1 MFSKKMILV
10 VGVILLFVVN
20 IVILSVV
27 GRSRLT
33 VSGPDR
39 LAVSM
44 VAPFQE
50 VLTHSLRFVRDIWRS
65 YFALVSAA
73 KENTTLHLKLREA
86 EAWNHKCLEVEKSNA
101 RLRHLL
107 NFKPSRPQQVLPAEV
122 IGIDPSAW
130 SKTIIIDKGSADG
143 VKKGFSVVVPE
154 GIVGQIISVA
164 RHYSKVLMIIEP
176 NSAVDAMLQRNRA
189 RGIVKGADDGTC
201 LFDYALRKHEILEGD
216 TVISSG
222 LDGVFPKGLQLGRV
236 TRIVK
241 NDAGIFQ
248 TVTVT
253 PFVDFEKIEEVLVV
267 IAPPESGADEES

>member
-20 IVILSVV
+20 IIILSVA

-50 VLTHSLRFVRDIWRS
+50 VVTHSLRFVRDIWRT
-65 YFALVSAA
+65 YFALVAVA
-73 KENTTLHLKLREA
+73 KENAVLTQKLRQA
-86 EAWNHKCLEVEKSNA
+86 EALNHHCIEVEKSNV

-107 NFKPSRPQQVLPAEV
+107 NFKASRPQQVLPAEV

-164 RHYSKVLMIIEP
+164 NHYAKVLMIIDQ

-189 RGIVKGADDGTC
+189 RGIVKGGDGGAC

-222 LDGVFPKGLQLGRV
+222 LDGVFPKGLRLGRV
-236 TRIVK
+236 SQVVK
-241 NDAGIFQ
+241 HSAGIFQ

-253 PFVDFEKIEEVLVV
+253 PFVDFEKIEEVFVV
-267 IAPPESGADEES
+267 IKPAEPGADEGL

>member
-39 LAVSM
+39 FAVSM

-164 RHYSKVLMIIEP
+164 RHYSKVLMIIDP

>member
-164 RHYSKVLMIIEP
+164 HHYSKVLMIIDP

-267 IAPPESGADEES
+267 IAPPESGADEEP